1 MAWAESFPVYN
12 VCSHTAG
19 GRSEVL
25 ERLTHQAALSKG
37 TSGWGLVAKS
47 DAFFTSGEKLRGT
60 LACVREV
67 DIRNVF
73 ARGLGVTSFH
83 AQEES

>member
-25 ERLTHQAALSKG
+25 ERLTHQAALPKG
-37 TSGWGLVAKS
+37 DLW
-47 DAFFTSGEKLRGT
+47 
-60 LACVREV
+60 
-67 DIRNVF
+67 
-73 ARGLGVTSFH
+73 LGIGG
-83 AQEES
+83 